1 MGKRLSNNLGLKILS
16 VFLAFFVWL
25 AVVNISNPEDTDTQE
40 VPLEILNEN
49 ILASSG
55 KTYELLTDKN
65 TVTVSYRVRTLDSGS
80 IRASDFRAYIDLAD
94 MYEPTG
100 SIPVK
105 VEVKNNKSR
114 LVDSPVA
121 RPGVIRVLTEDLQRK
136 PFNLV
141 AEVEGQP
148 AAGYK
153 RGAVTLSP
161 SYVYVSGPVS
171 MVGRISKVGIVIN
184 IEGAD
189 SDRTGTA
196 SVRCFDANDNELTEF
211 AEDDRLTF
219 SRSEINYSLTI
230 LKSKDLPL
238 DFRPE
243 GRVAEGYRF
252 TGIES
257 SRNSVAVK
265 GLKSDLADI
274 HSITIS
280 GPELNMDGATSDRE
294 VTIDLKKYLPE
305 GVELVDSSEEIKI
318 VMKVEALESRTYRLS
333 SGQIRLVGS
342 DSRYNYQY
350 GSEYVNVVVKGLKE
364 DLDHLTEAEVEA
376 ELDASSLKPG
386 TYNTDLTFRLGAAY
400 EVVSYDRPQITIQEK
415 GIEGTSEAFEP
426 SESKKEEAAST
437 EAGEEGSSA
446 VTHQNGE

>member
-305 GVELVDSSEEIKI
+305 GVELVDSSGEIKI

-342 DSRYNYQY
+342 DSRYNY
-350 GSEYVNVVVKGLKE
+350 
-364 DLDHLTEAEVEA
+364 
-376 ELDASSLKPG
+376 
-386 TYNTDLTFRLGAAY
+386 
-400 EVVSYDRPQITIQEK
+400 
-415 GIEGTSEAFEP
+415 
-426 SESKKEEAAST
+426 
-437 EAGEEGSSA
+437 
-446 VTHQNGE
+446 